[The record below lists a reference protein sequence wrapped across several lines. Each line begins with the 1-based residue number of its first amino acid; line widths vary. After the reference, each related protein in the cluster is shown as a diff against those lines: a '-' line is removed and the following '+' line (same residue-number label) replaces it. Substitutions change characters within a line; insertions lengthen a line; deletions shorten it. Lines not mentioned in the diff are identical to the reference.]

1 MGIAN
6 LNNNCYHLD
15 YSPQGLSVYE
25 TLLITFREGL
35 EAFLMVAVATL
46 FLRKT
51 GRGALVMAVRSGLG
65 VSIVGSVLL
74 GVLLARVGSMSPLWE
89 GILALLA
96 AAAVVWCVTHMRKMG
111 RHMGSEIASGL
122 GKASVLDGPR
132 AWWAVFGF
140 TCFMVGREGIETAA
154 MLASLAGNSELRHM
168 VWGGAIGVA
177 IAASVAWAWV
187 RFGRAVDLS
196 RFFNVTALFM
206 LAFAAML
213 LFKAFHEFTEGALIP
228 GIDNAW
234 WHVATEGLAEG
245 FYAQMV
251 SVTLVLAPTL
261 WLLVAH
267 WRDRTGR
274 SSVATQPQ

>member
-1 MGIAN
+1 
-6 LNNNCYHLD
+6 
-15 YSPQGLSVYE
+15 VYE

-132 AWWAVFGF
+132 AWWAVSGF
-140 TCFMVGREGIETAA
+140 LALAWLIEYRGISTTTSVCAKMA
-154 MLASLAGNSELRHM
+154 WQLSLE
-168 VWGGAIGVA
+168 WG
-177 IAASVAWAWV
+177 
-187 RFGRAVDLS
+187 S
-196 RFFNVTALFM
+196 RPQA
-206 LAFAAML
+206 
-213 LFKAFHEFTEGALIP
+213 
-228 GIDNAW
+228 
-234 WHVATEGLAEG
+234 
-245 FYAQMV
+245 
-251 SVTLVLAPTL
+251 
-261 WLLVAH
+261 
-267 WRDRTGR
+267 R
-274 SSVATQPQ
+274 SSRSSSLSSSSFSESKPSRTTTWQVVQAQLRSQACSI